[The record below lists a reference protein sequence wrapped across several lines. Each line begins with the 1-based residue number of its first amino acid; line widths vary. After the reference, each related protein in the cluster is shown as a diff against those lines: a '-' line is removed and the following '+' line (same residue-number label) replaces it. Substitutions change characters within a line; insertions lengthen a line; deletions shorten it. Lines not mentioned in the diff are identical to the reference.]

1 MAAVNGIN
9 ALAAAQETLARLPDV
24 ATTAPGAGR
33 VRQWSE
39 DLSRKVRMQ
48 ARAVVIMEALQR
60 LTVLVYETD
69 PHGHRY
75 NVDVDGRITCA
86 YPMGRQGHTQFG
98 LVRSEWAILRHW
110 LTVCARRAARGADA
124 PPLYHY
130 DGDARTWFAN
140 IFDYPT
146 PAAAWGWLERHQLT
160 ADEYMEARR
169 LTKKRSKD

>member
-9 ALAAAQETLARLPDV
+9 ALAAAQGDALAGLPDV

-39 DLSRKVRMQ
+39 DLSRKARMQ
-48 ARAVVIMEALQR
+48 ARAAVIMEAVHR

-98 LVRSEWAILRHW
+98 NGAVRVGDPAPLADRARTPPGARPTFRRSTTTTATPGLVRQRS
-110 LTVCARRAARGADA
+110 TTRRRPPPGA
-124 PPLYHY
+124 
-130 DGDARTWFAN
+130 
-140 IFDYPT
+140 
-146 PAAAWGWLERHQLT
+146 GWSATR
-160 ADEYMEARR
+160 
-169 LTKKRSKD
+169 